1 VSPTRASR
9 GTNFESMRYLCMRS
23 ACSGKAVYLVEMDV
37 KGTSF
42 TIRDLEEVEGPGQ
55 VVLCEVHIGR
65 LKAPK
70 GWQLIDERN
79 RGNLVQFPEDP
90 ENRPK
95 RRKRGV
101 LSALKRENSDET
113 VRPIGQARHPLE
125 TEDSGSSKTPSPEKT
140 PMLARAFT
148 GLGKHPSLPQSES
161 VEEIDEMNEHDAFDE
176 EVWDQRD
183 SSEVEEE
190 RRDGDQMDFDSI
202 DLEPI
207 A

>member
-1 VSPTRASR
+1 MSPTRASR

-101 LSALKRENSDET
+101 LSALKRENSDEV

-125 TEDSGSSKTPSPEKT
+125 TEDSGPSKTPSSEKT

>member
-1 VSPTRASR
+1 MSPTGVSR
-9 GTNFESMRYLCMRS
+9 GTNFKSMRYLCMRS

-42 TIRDLEEVEGPGQ
+42 IIRDLDEVEGPGQ
-55 VVLCEVHIGR
+55 VVLCEVHVGR

-95 RRKRGV
+95 RRKKGV
-101 LSALKRENSDET
+101 LAGFKRENSDEV
-113 VRPIGQARHPLE
+113 VRPIGEARHPLE
-125 TEDSGSSKTPSPEKT
+125 VEESIQTPSPEKT
-140 PMLARAFT
+140 PLLARAFT
-148 GLGKHPSLPQSES
+148 GLSKHPSLPQSES
-161 VEEIDEMNEHDAFDE
+161 VADDDATGQQGVFDE
-176 EVWDQRD
+176 EEWDQRD
-183 SSEVEEE
+183 ASEVDED

>member
-1 VSPTRASR
+1 
-9 GTNFESMRYLCMRS
+9 MRS

-125 TEDSGSSKTPSPEKT
+125 TEDSGPSKTPSPEKT

>member
-1 VSPTRASR
+1 MSPTRASR

-42 TIRDLEEVEGPGQ
+42 IIRDLDEVEGPGQ
-55 VVLCEVHIGR
+55 VVLCEVHVGR

-79 RGNLVQFPEDP
+79 RGNLVQFPEDR

-101 LSALKRENSDET
+101 LSGLKRESSDEV
-113 VRPIGQARHPLE
+113 VRPIGEARHPLE
-125 TEDSGSSKTPSPEKT
+125 AEDSSQTPSPEKT
-140 PMLARAFT
+140 PLLARAFT
-148 GLGKHPSLPQSES
+148 GLSKHPSLPQSES
-161 VEEIDEMNEHDAFDE
+161 VEGDHETDQQGIFDE
-176 EVWDQRD
+176 EDWDQRD
-183 SSEVEEE
+183 ASEVAEE

>member
-1 VSPTRASR
+1 MSPTGVSR

-37 KGTSF
+37 KGTCF
-42 TIRDLEEVEGPGQ
+42 IIRDLDEVEGPGQ
-55 VVLCEVHIGR
+55 VVLCEVHVGR

-70 GWQLIDERN
+70 GWDLIDERN
-79 RGNLVQFPEDP
+79 RGNLVQFPEDR

-95 RRKRGV
+95 RRKKGM
-101 LSALKRENSDET
+101 LSGFKRESSDEV
-113 VRPIGQARHPLE
+113 VRPIGEALHPLE
-125 TEDSGSSKTPSPEKT
+125 TEDSSQAPSPEKT
-140 PMLARAFT
+140 PLLARAFT
-148 GLGKHPSLPQSES
+148 GLSKHPSLPQSES
-161 VEEIDEMNEHDAFDE
+161 VDESDQQDIFDE
-176 EVWDQRD
+176 EDWDQRD
-183 SSEVEEE
+183 VSEVDEE

>member
-1 VSPTRASR
+1 
-9 GTNFESMRYLCMRS
+9 
-23 ACSGKAVYLVEMDV
+23 
-37 KGTSF
+37 
-42 TIRDLEEVEGPGQ
+42 
-55 VVLCEVHIGR
+55 
-65 LKAPK
+65 
-70 GWQLIDERN
+70 
-79 RGNLVQFPEDP
+79 
-90 ENRPK
+90 
-95 RRKRGV
+95 
-101 LSALKRENSDET
+101 
-113 VRPIGQARHPLE
+113 
-125 TEDSGSSKTPSPEKT
+125 
-140 PMLARAFT
+140 MLARAFT

>member
-1 VSPTRASR
+1 
-9 GTNFESMRYLCMRS
+9 
-23 ACSGKAVYLVEMDV
+23 LVEMDV

-42 TIRDLEEVEGPGQ
+42 IIRDLDEVEGPGQ
-55 VVLCEVHIGR
+55 VVLCEVHVGR

-79 RGNLVQFPEDP
+79 RGNLVQFPEDR

-101 LSALKRENSDET
+101 LSGFKRESSDEV
-113 VRPIGQARHPLE
+113 VRPIGEARHPLE
-125 TEDSGSSKTPSPEKT
+125 IEDSIHTPSPEKT
-140 PMLARAFT
+140 PLLARAFT
-148 GLGKHPSLPQSES
+148 GLSKHPSLPQSEP
-161 VEEIDEMNEHDAFDE
+161 VKGNNETDQQDMFDE
-176 EVWDQRD
+176 EDWDQREAL
-183 SSEVEEE
+183 EVEEE
-190 RRDGDQMDFDSI
+190 RQDGDQMDFDSI

>member
-1 VSPTRASR
+1 MSPTRASR

-101 LSALKRENSDET
+101 LSALKRENSDEV

-125 TEDSGSSKTPSPEKT
+125 TEDSGPSKTPSPETT
-140 PMLARAFT
+140 PLLARAIT
-148 GLGKHPSLPQSES
+148 GIGKHPSLPQSET